1 MTQDFDAVLFDMDG
15 VLIDA
20 KEWHYEA
27 LNQALKIFGFSINAI
42 DHEIRFDGLSTKN
55 KLQILINERVL
66 PEKLHPIISAIKQDR
81 TLRIAATNC
90 FPKVSHLI
98 LLQRLR
104 SLGLRTGLVTNS
116 IRETTEFMMTY
127 AGIINLMEVIVTNE
141 DVKKTKPHPECYLKA
156 MNDLGVSPSRT
167 IVIEDGDYG
176 VTAATKAGA
185 RVLKVSGLD
194 DVNIELLSPFIK
206 ELSEK

>member
-27 LNQALKIFGFSINAI
+27 LNQALKIFGFSINAT
-42 DHEIRFDGLSTKN
+42 DHEIRFDGLSTK
-55 KLQILINERVL
+55 
-66 PEKLHPIISAIKQDR
+66 
-81 TLRIAATNC
+81 
-90 FPKVSHLI
+90 
-98 LLQRLR
+98 
-104 SLGLRTGLVTNS
+104 
-116 IRETTEFMMTY
+116 TY

-156 MNDLGVSPSRT
+156 MNDLGVSPGRT